1 MIYNMLWISGKIME
15 IKNGN
20 KRNMKE
26 HEYKEI
32 DGIDEEEDIE
42 EDLKEPFDPKEID
55 TVIEQR
61 SLDSIIERIKHNEI
75 DLNPEF
81 QRQGNL
87 WRPPVMSRLIES
99 VLVRFPLPAFYFD
112 ASDDDCWLVV
122 DGLQRLC
129 TFKRFVIDCEEKYRD
144 QPGEQPLKL
153 KGLEFLKDYEGMTF
167 HQLPHNMQ
175 RRLREAQMTAYFI
188 KPGTPKEV
196 KYSIFYR
203 INTGGL
209 ILNPQEIRNAL
220 NQDGHAPGYLKE
232 ISELPL
238 FKEVVNVSPQR
249 MQDKE
254 LILRHL
260 AFRLHPYETYK
271 PSMKSFLNNAMKEL
285 NDLPKKKLE
294 QLKNEFISSLEIS
307 YQLFGHH
314 VFSKTLITPKG
325 KPTLNRGLFEVF
337 TVLTAEIPGEK
348 REKLLSH
355 KKEFLEDF
363 KTLLQDRTF
372 DRYITSSTT
381 GSTPVKERFRKVQAL
396 ISKFI
401 EK

>member
-1 MIYNMLWISGKIME
+1 
-15 IKNGN
+15 
-20 KRNMKE
+20 MKE
-26 HEYKEI
+26 QEYKEI
-32 DGIDEEEDIE
+32 DKEEEDIE
-42 EDLKEPFDPKEID
+42 EDLKEPFDPKKID

-61 SLDSIIERIKHNEI
+61 SLDSIIERIKHDEI

-87 WRPPVMSRLIES
+87 WSPPVMSRLIES

-112 ASDDDCWLVV
+112 ASDDNRWLVV

-129 TFKRFVIDCEEKYRD
+129 TFKRFVVDCEEKYRD
-144 QPGEQPLKL
+144 QPGDQPLIL

-167 HQLPHNMQ
+167 DQLPHNMQ

-209 ILNPQEIRNAL
+209 ILNAQEIRNAL
-220 NQDGHAPGYLKE
+220 NQDGHAPAYLKK

-238 FKEVVNVSPQR
+238 FKEVVNVSPRR
-249 MQDKE
+249 MQDRE

-271 PSMKSFLNNAMKEL
+271 PSMRSFLNDAMKEL
-285 NDLPKKKLE
+285 NDLPRETFE
-294 QLKNEFISSLEIS
+294 QLKNEFISSLKTS
-307 YQLFGHH
+307 FQMFDKH
-314 VFSKTLITPKG
+314 VFSKTLLTPQIR
-325 KPTLNRGLFEVF
+325 PTLNRGLFEVF
-337 TVLTAEIPGEK
+337 TVLVAEMPGEE
-348 REKLLSH
+348 REKLLSY

-363 KTLLQDRTF
+363 KSLLKDRTF
-372 DRYITSSTT
+372 DLYITSSTT
-381 GSTPVKERFRKVQAL
+381 GSTPVKERFKEVKKL
-396 ISKFI
+396 ITRYIK
-401 EK
+401 K

>member
-1 MIYNMLWISGKIME
+1 ME
-15 IKNGN
+15 TKNDN
-20 KRNMKE
+20 KNMKE
-26 HEYKEI
+26 HQYKEI
-32 DGIDEEEDIE
+32 DREEEDIE

-87 WRPPVMSRLIES
+87 WSPPVMSRLIES

-129 TFKRFVIDCEEKYRD
+129 TFKRFVVDCEEKYRD
-144 QPGEQPLKL
+144 QPGDQPLKL

-167 HQLPHNMQ
+167 DQLPHNMQ

-220 NQDGHAPGYLKE
+220 NQDGHAPGYLKK

-238 FKEVVNVSPQR
+238 FKKVVNVSPRR
-249 MQDKE
+249 MQDRE

-260 AFRLHPYETYK
+260 AFRLHSYETYK
-271 PSMKSFLNNAMKEL
+271 PSMKGFLNNAMKEL
-285 NDLPKKKLE
+285 NDLPGKKLD
-294 QLKNEFISSLEIS
+294 QLKDEFISSLEIS
-307 YQLFGHH
+307 NQLFGEH
-314 VFSKTLITPKG
+314 VFSKTLVTPNI
-325 KPTLNRGLFEVF
+325 KPTLNRGLFEVC
-337 TVLTAEIPGEK
+337 TVLTAEMSKEERERLAAHMEK
-348 REKLLSH
+348 FLQEFRVLLR
-355 KKEFLEDF
+355 
-363 KTLLQDRTF
+363 DRAF
-372 DRYITSSTT
+372 DQYITSATA
-381 GSTPVKERFRKVQAL
+381 GRTPVKERFKKVQVL
-396 ISKFI
+396 LSKFI
-401 EK
+401 GK

>member
-1 MIYNMLWISGKIME
+1 ME
-15 IKNGN
+15 TKSGN

-26 HEYKEI
+26 QEYKEI
-32 DGIDEEEDIE
+32 DKEEEDIE
-42 EDLKEPFDPKEID
+42 EDLKEPFDPKKID

-61 SLDSIIERIKHNEI
+61 SLDSIIERIKHDEI

-87 WRPPVMSRLIES
+87 WSPPVMSRLIES

-112 ASDDDCWLVV
+112 ASDDNRWLVV

-129 TFKRFVIDCEEKYRD
+129 TFKRFVVDCEEKYRD
-144 QPGEQPLKL
+144 QPGDQPLIL

-167 HQLPHNMQ
+167 DQLPHNMQ

-209 ILNPQEIRNAL
+209 ILNAQEIRNAL
-220 NQDGHAPGYLKE
+220 NQDGHAPAYLKK

-238 FKEVVNVSPQR
+238 FKEVVNVSPRR
-249 MQDKE
+249 MQDRE

-271 PSMKSFLNNAMKEL
+271 PSMRSFLNDAMKEL
-285 NDLPKKKLE
+285 NDLPREAFE
-294 QLKNEFISSLEIS
+294 QFKNEFISSLKTS
-307 YQLFGHH
+307 SQMFDKH
-314 VFSKTLITPKG
+314 VFSKTLLTPQVR
-325 KPTLNRGLFEVF
+325 PTLNRGLFEVF
-337 TVLTAEIPGEK
+337 TVLVAEMPGEE
-348 REKLLSH
+348 REKLLSY

-363 KTLLQDRTF
+363 KSLLKDRTF
-372 DRYITSSTT
+372 DLYITSSTT
-381 GSTPVKERFRKVQAL
+381 GSTPVKERFKEAKKL
-396 ISKFI
+396 INRYIQK
-401 EK
+401 

>member
-1 MIYNMLWISGKIME
+1 MIYNMIWISGKIME

-20 KRNMKE
+20 KNMKE

-32 DGIDEEEDIE
+32 DKEEEDVE
-42 EDLKEPFDPKEID
+42 EDLKEPFDPKAID
-55 TVIEQR
+55 IVIEQR
-61 SLDSIIERIKHNEI
+61 SLDSIIERIKHNAI
-75 DLNPEF
+75 DLDTEF
-81 QRQGNL
+81 QREVDL
-87 WRPPVMSRLIES
+87 WSPPVMSRLIES

-112 ASDDDCWLVV
+112 ASDDDKWLVV

-129 TFKRFVIDCEEKYRD
+129 TFKRFVVDCEEKYRD
-144 QPGEQPLKL
+144 QPGDQPLKL

-167 HQLPHNMQ
+167 DQLPHNMQ
-175 RRLREAQMTAYFI
+175 RRLRESQLTLYFI

-209 ILNPQEIRNAL
+209 ILNAQEIRNAL
-220 NQDGHAPGYLKE
+220 NQDGHARDYLKAM
-232 ISELPL
+232 SELSL
-238 FKEVVNVSPQR
+238 FKEVVNISPRR
-249 MQDKE
+249 MQDRE

-260 AFRLHPYETYK
+260 AFRLHAYEAYK
-271 PSMKSFLNNAMKEL
+271 PSMRSFLNDAMKEL
-285 NDLPKKKLE
+285 NKLPGEKLE
-294 QLKNEFISSLEIS
+294 QLKKEFISSLETS
-307 YQLFGHH
+307 SKLFGQY
-314 VFSKTLITPKG
+314 VFSKTLITPKA

-337 TVLTAEIPGEK
+337 TVLTAEIPEK
-348 REKLLSH
+348 DRVKLLSH
-355 KKEFLEDF
+355 QKEFLDDF
-363 KTLLQDRTF
+363 KTLLQDRNF

-381 GSTPVKERFRKVQAL
+381 GSTPVKERFRKVRAL